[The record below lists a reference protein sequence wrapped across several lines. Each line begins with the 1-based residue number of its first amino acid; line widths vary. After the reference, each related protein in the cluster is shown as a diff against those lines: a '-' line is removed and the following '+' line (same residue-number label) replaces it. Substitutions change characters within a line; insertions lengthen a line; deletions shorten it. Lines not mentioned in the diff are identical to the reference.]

1 MNILR
6 NYEFLSRSLWCFFF
20 WNIFNSYSKE
30 VRFRTAFF
38 SIFAAITYPLKIWW
52 EKILQF
58 IFIYVGNFLK
68 LVINLNTTS
77 EKLGVYEKKIRI
89 HFFPDQNLSVEEE
102 CHMVPPLYN

>member
-1 MNILR
+1 MNF
-6 NYEFLSRSLWCFFF
+6 YHEVYDVFFF
-20 WNIFNSYSKE
+20 E
-30 VRFRTAFF
+30 TF
-38 SIFAAITYPLKIWW
+38 SIRTQKKWDLELHFFYICCNYLPSKNLMRKTIAIYCH
-52 EKILQF
+52 
-58 IFIYVGNFLK
+58 FLK

>member
-1 MNILR
+1 MNFYHEHR
-6 NYEFLSRSLWCFFF
+6 SRSLWCFFF

-30 VRFRTAFF
+30 VRFGTAFF

-52 EKILQF
+52 EKKLQF
-58 IFIYVGNFLK
+58 IFINVGNFLK